1 MSESTLRTT
10 GVTKTPA
17 VRKEIE
23 AVPVRRPG
31 RWVASAVMAF
41 LLVFLLQGW
50 AANPRMQWATVGDQ
64 LFAPVVLEGLGTTLW
79 LTAAAMAI
87 GILGGVVL
95 AVLRMS
101 DNPLLSRLSWLYIWV
116 FRGAP
121 LLVQLLF
128 WYFLA
133 AVVPHVGFGVPWGPT
148 FVEFDTNRL
157 VTQTSAALLGLGLHE
172 AAYMAEIVR
181 SGIASV
187 DDGQPEASHALGMT
201 RRQTLRRII
210 LPQALRII
218 IPPTGNQVISMLK
231 TTSLVSVIAVPEL
244 LTSIQAIYSRNFQQ
258 IPLLTVACAWYLLA
272 VSVLSVG
279 QYYLERRYGRGT
291 SRDLPP
297 TPLQRLRS
305 SFAARRP
312 APLEVR

>member
-1 MSESTLRTT
+1 MSESTLHGT
-10 GVTKTPA
+10 GIAKTPA
-17 VRKEIE
+17 VRKEIA
-23 AVPVRRPG
+23 AVPLRRPG
-31 RWVASAVMAF
+31 RWVASAALAF
-41 LLVFLLQGW
+41 VLVFLLQGW
-50 AANPRMQWATVGDQ
+50 AANPRMQWATVGDH

-79 LTAAAMAI
+79 LTAASMAI
-87 GILGGVVL
+87 GIVGGVIL
-95 AVLRMS
+95 AVMRRS

-116 FRGAP
+116 FRGTP

-133 AVVPHVGFGVPWGPT
+133 AVVPQVGLGVPWGPT

-187 DDGQPEASHALGMT
+187 DDGQSEAANALGMT
-201 RRQTLRRII
+201 HRQALRRIV

-279 QYYLERRYGRGT
+279 QYYLERRYGRGA

-297 TPLQRLRS
+297 TPLQRMRAT
-305 SFAARRP
+305 FAARRP
-312 APLEVR
+312 ASLEER

>member
-1 MSESTLRTT
+1 MSESTLRGT
-10 GVTKTPA
+10 GIAKMPA
-17 VRKEIE
+17 VRKEID
-23 AVPVRRPG
+23 AVPLRRPG
-31 RWVASAVMAF
+31 RWVASAALAF
-41 LLVFLLQGW
+41 VLVFLLQGW
-50 AANPRMQWATVGDQ
+50 AANPRMQWATVGDH

-79 LTAAAMAI
+79 LTAASMAI
-87 GILGGVVL
+87 GIVGGVVL
-95 AVLRMS
+95 AVMRRS

-116 FRGAP
+116 FRGTP

-133 AVVPHVGFGVPWGPT
+133 AVVPQVGLGVPWGPT
-148 FVEFDTNRL
+148 FVEFDTNQL

-187 DDGQPEASHALGMT
+187 DDGQSEAANALGMT
-201 RRQTLRRII
+201 HRQTLRRIV

-279 QYYLERRYGRGT
+279 QYYLERRYGRGA

-297 TPLQRLRS
+297 TPLQRMRAT
-305 SFAARRP
+305 FAARRP
-312 APLEVR
+312 APLEER

>member
-1 MSESTLRTT
+1 MSGSTLPTT
-10 GVTKTPA
+10 RAVKTPA
-17 VRKEIE
+17 VRREID
-23 AVPVRRPG
+23 AVPLRRPG
-31 RWVASAVMAF
+31 RWIASAALAF

-50 AANPRMQWATVGDQ
+50 AANRRMQWATVGDH
-64 LFAPVVLEGLGTTLW
+64 LFAPVVLEGLVTTLW

-87 GILGGVVL
+87 GIVGAVVL
-95 AVLRMS
+95 AVLRRS
-101 DNPLLSRLSWLYIWV
+101 ANPLLSRLSWLYIWV
-116 FRGAP
+116 FRGTP

-133 AVVPHVGFGVPWGPT
+133 AVVPKVGLGVPWGPT

-187 DDGQPEASHALGMT
+187 DDGQSEAAHALGMT
-201 RRQTLRRII
+201 RRQTLRRIV

-231 TTSLVSVIAVPEL
+231 TTSLVSAIAVPEL

-272 VSVLSVG
+272 VSLLSVG
-279 QYYLERRYGRGT
+279 QYYLERRYGRGA
-291 SRDLPP
+291 SRDLLP
-297 TPLQRLRS
+297 TPLQRMRS
-305 SFAARRP
+305 ALAAGRP
-312 APLEVR
+312 ARQEDR

>member
-10 GVTKTPA
+10 GVTKTAA
-17 VRKEIE
+17 VSREIE

-31 RWVASAVMAF
+31 RWAASAVMAF

-50 AANPRMQWATVGDQ
+50 AANPRMQWATVGDH

-79 LTAAAMAI
+79 LTAASMAI

-101 DNPLLSRLSWLYIWV
+101 DNPLLTRLSWLYIWV
-116 FRGAP
+116 FRGTP

-133 AVVPHVGFGVPWGPT
+133 AVVPHVGLGVPWGPT

-181 SGIASV
+181 SGITSV
-187 DDGQPEASHALGMT
+187 DDGQSEASHALGMT
-201 RRQTLRRII
+201 RRQTLRRIV

-279 QYYLERRYGRGT
+279 QYYLERRYGRGS

-297 TPLQRLRS
+297 TPLQRVRGSL
-305 SFAARRP
+305 ATRRP
-312 APLEVR
+312 APLEDR

>member
-1 MSESTLRTT
+1 MSESTLRGT
-10 GVTKTPA
+10 GIAKTPA
-17 VRKEIE
+17 VRKEID
-23 AVPVRRPG
+23 AVPLPRPG
-31 RWVASAVMAF
+31 RWVASAALAF
-41 LLVFLLQGW
+41 VLVFLLQGW
-50 AANPRMQWATVGDQ
+50 AANPRMQWATVGDH

-87 GILGGVVL
+87 GIVGGVVL
-95 AVLRMS
+95 AVMRRS

-116 FRGAP
+116 FRGTP

-133 AVVPHVGFGVPWGPT
+133 AVVPQVGLGVPWGPT

-187 DDGQPEASHALGMT
+187 DDGQSEAANALGMT
-201 RRQTLRRII
+201 HRQTLRRIV

-279 QYYLERRYGRGT
+279 QYYLERRYGRGA
-291 SRDLPP
+291 SRDLLP
-297 TPLQRLRS
+297 TPLQRMRAT
-305 SFAARRP
+305 FAARRP
-312 APLEVR
+312 APQEER

>member
-1 MSESTLRTT
+1 MSDSALHTTRVIKTT
-10 GVTKTPA
+10 GA
-17 VRKEIE
+17 RRELD

-31 RWVASAVMAF
+31 RWIASAVLMF
-41 LLVFLLQGW
+41 LLVFLLEGW
-50 AANPRMQWATVGDQ
+50 ASNERMQWATVGDH
-64 LFAPVVLEGLGTTLW
+64 LFAPVVLEGLATTLW

-87 GILGGVVL
+87 GIAGGVAL
-95 AVLRMS
+95 AVMRRS
-101 DNPLLSRLSWLYIWV
+101 ANPLLSRLSWLYIWA
-116 FRGAP
+116 FRGTP

-133 AVVPHVGFGVPWGPT
+133 AVVPEVGLGVPWGPT
-148 FVEFDTNRL
+148 FVESDTNAL
-157 VTQTSAALLGLGLHE
+157 VTQTTAALLGLGLHE

-187 DDGQPEASHALGMT
+187 DEGQTEAANALGMT
-201 RRQTLRRII
+201 RRQTLRRIV
-210 LPQALRII
+210 LPQALRVI

-279 QYYLERRYGRGT
+279 QYYLERRYGRGA

-297 TPLQRLRS
+297 TPLQRLHGA
-305 SFAARRP
+305 FATRRP
-312 APLEVR
+312 ALKEHR

>member
-10 GVTKTPA
+10 GIAKTPA
-17 VRKEIE
+17 VRKEID
-23 AVPVRRPG
+23 AVPLRRPG
-31 RWVASAVMAF
+31 RWIASAALAF
-41 LLVFLLQGW
+41 VLVFLLQGW
-50 AANPRMQWATVGDQ
+50 AANPRMQWATVGDH

-87 GILGGVVL
+87 GTVGGVVL
-95 AVLRMS
+95 AVLRRS
-101 DNPLLSRLSWLYIWV
+101 ANPLLSRLSWLYIWV
-116 FRGAP
+116 FRGTP

-133 AVVPHVGFGVPWGPT
+133 AVVPRVGFGVPWGPT
-148 FVEFDTNRL
+148 FIEFDTNGL

-187 DDGQPEASHALGMT
+187 DDGQSEAANALGMT
-201 RRQTLRRII
+201 HRQTLRRIV

-272 VSVLSVG
+272 VSVLSIG
-279 QYYLERRYGRGT
+279 QYYLERRYGRGA

-297 TPLQRLRS
+297 TPLQRMRGT
-305 SFAARRP
+305 FAQPRP
-312 APLEVR
+312 APLENR